1 MRMHAHRSSET
12 LDDEALRVAAR
23 SSDPALC
30 AYEARWRG
38 RLRAS
43 MRKRPRY
50 FHVPGLPNDEVLDAV
65 LLGLVEHV
73 RGADGSRLDLSGS
86 LRGDSEH
93 RANRPLELVLAE
105 TTVRDLRHRYR
116 LAATPV
122 DFREVDVQSRTETPE
137 QAVLDREHD
146 TTRELAARRAEAGL
160 DPERRAWLEAF
171 RRSANDGAFF
181 AESGKPNLAAAS
193 RVLGRHRSSA
203 LRAYVDLGRRF
214 RHARDREDGSE
225 SPNQ

>member
-1 MRMHAHRSSET
+1 MKRMHARRSAEG
-12 LDDEALRVAAR
+12 LDDETLREEAR

-30 AYEARWRG
+30 AYEARWRA

-50 FHVPGLPNDEVLDAV
+50 FHVAGLPGDEVLDALV
-65 LLGLVEHV
+65 LGLVEHV
-73 RGADGSRLDLSGS
+73 RGAGCSSPN
-86 LRGDSEH
+86 RGDAEG
-93 RANRPLELVLAE
+93 APNRPLELVLAE
-105 TTVRDLRHRYR
+105 TTVRELRRRFR

-122 DFREVDVQSRTETPE
+122 DFREVVVQSRAETPE

-146 TTRELAARRAEAGL
+146 TTRERAARRAEAGL

-171 RRSANDGAFF
+171 RRSANDGNFF

-193 RVLGRHRSSA
+193 RVLGKHRSSA
-203 LRAYVDLGRRF
+203 LRAYVELGRHF
-214 RHARDREDGSE
+214 RHARDPDDDSDPPAR
-225 SPNQ
+225 